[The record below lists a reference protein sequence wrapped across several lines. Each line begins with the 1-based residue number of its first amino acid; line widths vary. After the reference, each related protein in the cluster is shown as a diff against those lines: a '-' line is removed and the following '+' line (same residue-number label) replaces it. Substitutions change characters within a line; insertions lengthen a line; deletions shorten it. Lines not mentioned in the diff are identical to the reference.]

1 MANRKKTKRSPAVVW
16 LVLLAVV
23 VVLGYW
29 AWRHRASFEA
39 LFPEKPKPVVE
50 TTATAAKQEQLQG
63 KLQVLKQ
70 PRDPDLG
77 ITAPAVAL
85 LRNVAMYQ
93 WQEHCN
99 GDDCSYAL
107 GWSNQPIDS
116 TKFHTPAG
124 HENKRPPFFNARF
137 FAGALRVGDVAVDP
151 ALVMAQR
158 TPVDYPIESSAL
170 PPNLAATFSVVD
182 GLLYAGGDPAHPTA
196 GMLRIGYRIIPAG
209 DVDLSG
215 LRRENRLEAQ

>member
-1 MANRKKTKRSPAVVW
+1 MSRKKKKSSTAFIW
-16 LVLLAVV
+16 LVLLAVALA
-23 VVLGYW
+23 LGYW
-29 AWRHRASFEA
+29 AWRHRASFA
-39 LFPEKPKPVVE
+39 SLFPQKPAAVAE
-50 TTATAAKQEQLQG
+50 DTGSTAKKQQLQG

-77 ITAPAVAL
+77 ITAPVVAL

-93 WQEHCN
+93 WQEHCS

-107 GWSNQPIDS
+107 GWSTQHIDS

-137 FAGALRVGDVAVDP
+137 IAGELRLGDVTIDP
-151 ALVMAQR
+151 AILMAQHP
-158 TPVDYPIESSAL
+158 PVDYPIASSAL
-170 PPNLAATFSVVD
+170 PPNLAATFSVAD

-196 GMLRIGYRIIPAG
+196 GMLRISYRIVPAG
-209 DVDLSG
+209 DVDVSG
-215 LRRENRLEAQ
+215 LLRDNRLEAQ

>member
-1 MANRKKTKRSPAVVW
+1 MKRKKNQGRSAIAG
-16 LVLLAVV
+16 LVLLAVALA
-23 VVLGYW
+23 LGYG
-29 AWRHRASFEA
+29 AWRHRASFQS
-39 LFPEKPKPVVE
+39 LFPEKPAPVVE
-50 TTATAAKQEQLQG
+50 DAGSAAKQQLHG

-77 ITAPAVAL
+77 ITVPEVAL
-85 LRNVAMYQ
+85 LRNVSMYQ

-107 GWSNQPIDS
+107 AWSAQHIDS
-116 TKFHTPAG
+116 TKFHSPAG

-137 FAGALRVGDVAVDP
+137 FAGELRLGDVAIDP
-151 ALVMAQR
+151 AILTEQHA
-158 TPVDYPIESSAL
+158 PVDYPIDSAAL

-196 GMLRIGYRIIPAG
+196 GMLRIAYRIIPAG
-209 DVDLSG
+209 EVDLAG
-215 LRRENRLEAQ
+215 VRRGNRLEAQ